1 MPAAD
6 PMTRTKILDGAVAV
20 LHRDGLAELSIRK
33 VASAAGV
40 PLSQVHYHFGSKQG
54 LLLAVLARDNER
66 LIARQTEM
74 YAEQAPLWKQ
84 WEQACDFY
92 DDDLASGYVRNLQEM
107 IAAGWSDPAVAEA
120 VRELQ
125 LQWNRL
131 LADVAARAEAR
142 FQWTVGLSPSDVATI
157 VHMMWMGGQAMQL
170 LGFEE
175 AGVELR
181 PVLRRI
187 GDLIRL
193 LEERDA

>member
-6 PMTRTKILDGAVAV
+6 PMTRTNILDGAVTV
-20 LHRDGLAELSIRK
+20 LQRDGLADLSIRK

-54 LLLAVLARDNER
+54 LVLAILARDSER
-66 LIARQTEM
+66 LLARQTEM
-74 YAEQAPLWKQ
+74 YSEDVPLWKQ
-84 WEQACDFY
+84 WEEACDFY

-107 IAAGWSDPAVAEA
+107 IAAGWSDPEVAEA

-125 LQWNRL
+125 LQWHEL
-131 LADVAARAEAR
+131 LRGVAERAEAR
-142 FQWTVGLSPSDVATI
+142 FRWTVDLSASDVATM
-157 VHMMWMGGQAMQL
+157 VHMMWLWAEAMQL

-175 AGVELR
+175 AGIELR

-187 GDLIRL
+187 GAMIRL
-193 LEERDA
+193 LEE